1 MNWLVFSYSLPSKQ
15 ASSHRVTL
23 WRRLK
28 RLGAISPKSGVHI
41 LPADETCG
49 EALQWL
55 AQEVQQSQGDAL
67 IMHVEHFEGLTDQE
81 IMTLFQEARRED
93 YAALESEVAALEQ
106 SLSSSLE
113 AQEWTQSR
121 DQLSKLRRRLL
132 EIMRIDFFDCSEGIA
147 LNARLSELV
156 HRFSDSPTLTL
167 PAATADLKAYKN
179 RIWVTRTRPHV
190 DRLACIWLIRRFIDA
205 EAVVRYAHRPN
216 PQEVAFDMSGGAFS
230 HEGDRCTFEVM
241 LYRFGFSDPALTKVS
256 EIVHDIDLRDQKYER
271 PETLGI
277 EAILRGWLQTGLSD
291 QDLEVRGI
299 ALFEGLYAAL
309 SQQH

>member
-1 MNWLVFSYSLPSKQ
+1 LNWLVFSYSLPSKK

-67 IMHVEHFEGLTDQE
+67 IMHVEHFEGLTDPE
-81 IMTLFQEARRED
+81 IMNLFQQARRED
-93 YAALESEVAALEQ
+93 YAALELEVAALER
-106 SLSSSLE
+106 SLSLSVE
-113 AQEWTQSR
+113 NQEWTQQR
-121 DQLSKLRRRLL
+121 DHLSKLRRRLL
-132 EIMRIDFFDCSEGIA
+132 EISQIDFFNCSEGIA
-147 LNARLSELV
+147 LNARLSELG
-156 HRFSDSPTLTL
+156 HRFSDPL
-167 PAATADLKAYKN
+167 PLPITTADLKAYKN
-179 RIWVTRTRPHV
+179 RIWVTRSRPHV

-241 LYRFGFSDPALTKVS
+241 LCCFGFSDPALAKVS

-271 PETLGI
+271 PETPGI
-277 EAILRGWLQTGLSD
+277 EAILRGWLQTGFSD
-291 QDLEVRGI
+291 QDLEVQGT

-309 SQQH
+309 SQKH

>member
-1 MNWLVFSYSLPSKQ
+1 MNWLVFSYSLPSKK

-41 LPADETCG
+41 LPANEACG

-55 AQEVQQSQGDAL
+55 AQEVQQGQGDAL

-81 IMTLFQEARRED
+81 IMNLFQQARRED
-93 YAALESEVAALEQ
+93 YAALEIEVAELER
-106 SLSSSLE
+106 SISPSLE
-113 AQEWTQSR
+113 DQEWTKAR

-132 EIMRIDFFDCSEGIA
+132 EITQIDFFDCSEGIA
-147 LNARLSELV
+147 LNARLSQLV
-156 HRFSDSPTLTL
+156 HRFSDVL
-167 PAATADLKAYKN
+167 PLPVATADLEAYKN
-179 RIWVTRTRPHV
+179 RIWVTRARPHV

-205 EAVVRYAHRPN
+205 EAIVRYAHRPN

-241 LYRFGFSDPALTKVS
+241 LCRFGFSDPALAKVS
-256 EIVHDIDLRDQKYER
+256 EIVHDIDLRDRKYER
-271 PETLGI
+271 PETPGI

-291 QDLEVRGI
+291 QALEIQGT

-309 SQQH
+309 S